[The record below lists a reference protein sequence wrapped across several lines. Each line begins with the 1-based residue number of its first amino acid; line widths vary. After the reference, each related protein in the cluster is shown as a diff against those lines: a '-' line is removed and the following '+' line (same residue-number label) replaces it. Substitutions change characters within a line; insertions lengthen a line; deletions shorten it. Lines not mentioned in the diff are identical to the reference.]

1 MGMKQVDIH
10 FKARTITKIT
20 TIMVMKKTTKMMTIT
35 MKMMML
41 TMITTR
47 MLTMIMTMI
56 TTMIM
61 TMITSEQLKP
71 EGERTHV
78 DTPQQQRAAAVAA
91 AVNIIDFQLCCPSTN
106 FA

>member
-1 MGMKQVDIH
+1 MGMKQEDILL
-10 FKARTITKIT
+10 KARTIKKIT
-20 TIMVMKKTTKMMTIT
+20 TIMVIKKTTKMMTLTT

-41 TMITTR
+41 TMITRRMMTR
-47 MLTMIMTMI
+47 RIMTRRM
-56 TTMIM
+56 M

-78 DTPQQQRAAAVAA
+78 DTPQQQRAA
-91 AVNIIDFQLCCPSTN
+91 VNIIDFQLCCPSTN

>member
-1 MGMKQVDIH
+1 
-10 FKARTITKIT
+10 
-20 TIMVMKKTTKMMTIT
+20 MVMKKTTKMMTIT

-41 TMITTR
+41 TMITRR
-47 MLTMIMTMI
+47 M
-56 TTMIM
+56 M

-78 DTPQQQRAAAVAA
+78 DTPQQQRAAAV
-91 AVNIIDFQLCCPSTN
+91 NIIDFQLCCPSTN